1 MKISQIQ
8 QFHHKLNNSYAS
20 NTNNEYAGVTSIPVQ
35 KSYADTVQNGQA
47 NYGKAL
53 INMNHS
59 PSFGAFI
66 VDDLIILTLSLIP
79 VFILAGITINDIINS
94 KYDTKIAMEKR
105 LLKEAEVKAIYN
117 EDIIKL
123 ANTLNIS
130 PKQAEKYHSKYLGAS
145 YIKPV
150 GEPEKEIGM
159 NAVRGYGME
168 KYELIKRLLTPVVF
182 AQKSIA
188 RANGTQKEQDRIIAL
203 NAQKV
208 VPGGILLYGP
218 PGTGKTYIAEKIGEH
233 LQRFDVNFINLKLL
247 NTTDKN
253 IEMFNEALK
262 NAEEYKNRTG
272 KYTVILLNDLNYS
285 YNRGSKEFDM
295 ILENLDKA
303 KQNHIIFIL
312 TANKASDI
320 DKAFLRKGRLD
331 IKMPIGNMETFEK
344 ADMINYALLSY
355 PETKKKAKDFDI
367 QKVVDKMEENGWQF
381 TPAEF
386 MDFARE
392 MSATKLVSPDEMI
405 SLMEEY
411 TKKDIFGD
419 YLYTLTPDTVQG
431 FNQDQKYVEDIQ
443 KEENDKN
450 FSDSE
455 TFDKEEVQ

>member
-1 MKISQIQ
+1 MHRLGVCAEVVDRKRRKKSRWNISG
-8 QFHHKLNNSYAS
+8 FR
-20 NTNNEYAGVTSIPVQ
+20 
-35 KSYADTVQNGQA
+35 
-47 NYGKAL
+47 
-53 INMNHS
+53 
-59 PSFGAFI
+59 FC
-66 VDDLIILTLSLIP
+66 
-79 VFILAGITINDIINS
+79 
-94 KYDTKIAMEKR
+94 EKR
-105 LLKEAEVKAIYN
+105 QETPPSATFLDKK
-117 EDIIKL
+117 
-123 ANTLNIS
+123 
-130 PKQAEKYHSKYLGAS
+130 PEKYHSKYLGAS

-253 IEMFNEALK
+253 IEMFNEAVK

-285 YNRGSKEFDM
+285 YNRGTKEFDM
-295 ILENLDKA
+295 LLENLDKA

-355 PETKKKAKDFDI
+355 PETKKKAKDFDFLLFLVI
-367 QKVVDKMEENGWQF
+367 C
-381 TPAEF
+381 PAVWHLKIG
-386 MDFARE
+386 D
-392 MSATKLVSPDEMI
+392 LGVSPGGCSCVWQVGGVSLAGLAVHSGFAGRGLWHLAGIQVLII
-405 SLMEEY
+405 SGKALA
-411 TKKDIFGD
+411 
-419 YLYTLTPDTVQG
+419 
-431 FNQDQKYVEDIQ
+431 
-443 KEENDKN
+443 
-450 FSDSE
+450 
-455 TFDKEEVQ
+455 